1 MKFAL
6 IVVDML
12 LDTFDNHPHAAIVTQ
27 ARSFLPRLNNLIDCF
42 HRQALPV
49 IFACDSFLPQDFI
62 FQGKMKPHS
71 LRGTPGE
78 GVIAELHRQPE
89 DIILP
94 KRRFSAFYKTDLDQ
108 TLRTLQAETVLV
120 AGIATP
126 ICVLTTALDAVSN
139 DFRAILVEDCCAAHR
154 PEYHHAVL
162 EAYRQTPLFPLLQVV
177 TSEQCIALCT
187 PSQKSGAP
195 G

>member
-1 MKFAL
+1 MNFAL
-6 IVVDML
+6 IVVDL
-12 LDTFDNHPHAAIVTQ
+12 LRDTFDNHPDSSIVQQ
-27 ARSFLPRLNNLIDCF
+27 ARSFLPKLNNLIDCF
-42 HRQALPV
+42 HQMKLPV

-89 DIILP
+89 DIVLP

-108 TLRTLQAETVLV
+108 TLRMLRIETVLV

-139 DFRAILVEDCCAAHR
+139 DFGAILVEDCCAAHK
-154 PEYHHAVL
+154 PEYHQAVIDV
-162 EAYRQTPLFPLLQVV
+162 YRHTPLFPLLQV
-177 TSEQCIALCT
+177 SASGQCIELL
-187 PSQKSGAP
+187 QKQSV
-195 G
+195 

>member
-1 MKFAL
+1 MKLAL
-6 IVVDML
+6 IVVDL
-12 LDTFDNHPHAAIVTQ
+12 LRDTFDNHPHSAIVEQ

-42 HRQALPV
+42 HEKGLPV
-49 IFACDSFLPQDFI
+49 VFACDSFLPQDFI

-78 GVIAELHRQPE
+78 GVIAELHRQPA

-108 TLRTLQAETVLV
+108 TLRTLHIEAVLV
-120 AGIATP
+120 TGIATP

-139 DFRAILVEDCCAAHR
+139 DFRTILVEDCCAAHR
-154 PEYHHAVL
+154 PEYHQAVID
-162 EAYRQTPLFPLLQVV
+162 AYRQTPLFPLLQVL
-177 TSEQCIALCT
+177 TSEECMALT
-187 PSQKSGAP
+187 QK
-195 G
+195 